1 MRCSPFVWTRIK
13 VTINMKLICLR
24 SYSNGYTGFIEERD
38 SYVYF
43 TFPRKGKL
51 KKLLKYHK
59 ADYENY
65 GHFIGGISRFF
76 PFSFF
81 LKEPVV
87 LESIT
92 IKELDK
98 IFRSTSGQ

>member
-1 MRCSPFVWTRIK
+1 
-13 VTINMKLICLR
+13 MKLICLR
-24 SYSNGYTGFIEERD
+24 SYSNGYTGFLEERD
-38 SYVYF
+38 SYVF
-43 TFPRKGKL
+43 FKFPRKGKL
-51 KKLLKYHK
+51 IKLLKYHK

-65 GHFIGGISRFF
+65 SHFIGGISKFF

-92 IKELDK
+92 ITELDK
-98 IFRSTSGQ
+98 IFRHTSGQ

>member
-1 MRCSPFVWTRIK
+1 
-13 VTINMKLICLR
+13 MKLICLR
-24 SYSNGYTGFIEERD
+24 SYSIGYTGFIEERD

-43 TFPRKGKL
+43 IFPRKGKL

-59 ADYENY
+59 ADYGNY
-65 GHFIGGISRFF
+65 SHFIGGISKFIS
-76 PFSFF
+76 FSYF

-92 IKELDK
+92 IAELDK
-98 IFRSTSGQ
+98 IFRYTSGQ